1 MKPLI
6 FTPSQQS
13 AIQTFEDFLKND
25 NQVLVLRGAAG
36 TGKTTL
42 LKEFIAVLQKEHR
55 SFGLMAPTGRAA
67 HIISEKTGTT
77 ASTIH
82 RYIYAMEKLRAN
94 NLTKDE
100 AENDTLHFSFAL
112 KDNAAEKDFVYLV
125 DESSMISDQYSDSEL
140 FMFGSGFL
148 LSDIFQYIEGRK
160 IVFIGDYAQLPPVGM
175 NFSPAL
181 DKNYLTE
188 KFKCGVVEITLNEV
202 MRQDSKSVLLENVTK
217 LREKIDA
224 KNFVEFKLTPGPK
237 FCITETDLLGPY
249 YSLSQKSPSP
259 MGAIITHTN
268 RIALDYNKRIR
279 EHYFGMNAH
288 MVQEG
293 DLLLIARNNYNYEY
307 ELFNGNIVKVIA
319 AQPDDEVEKKTI
331 HIKLGRDKYKEVD
344 LHFRNVTFAFR
355 YKGEPVT
362 LSVKILDNF
371 LNEPESQLDGDVLR
385 AMIIDFEERLPS
397 EIKTNLYGIRK
408 YLRTNKAP
416 EIRIKELAE
425 AYKNHLLKDPY
436 YNAVICKYGYAMTCH
451 KAQGGEWKN
460 IFVDL
465 FRFGGNRNE
474 DYFRWAY
481 TALTRSSS
489 NLWYYRAPDFDYISD
504 LTVPEI
510 QLSNKVRVNIYG
522 EGGDFTQKRFKRI
535 FDIADASGILVSQDL
550 TKQNQQIISFFNQ
563 ESKHCKIQLWYGKDG
578 YNSLMGKI
586 IYPSGDQTYDQQCA
600 EIIRQSFAP
609 KNIEIPLGKETRPFF
624 EKLSGFVN
632 EIANQ
637 TGVKI
642 LNITHE
648 QYQDV
653 FHLLTDAMAKV
664 IFFYDKNGKYSHMQ
678 SISSLGQ
685 NDAKLVAFRGE
696 FL

>member
-1 MKPLI
+1 MKPLM

-13 AIQTFEDFLKND
+13 AIQSFEDFLKSD
-25 NQVLVLRGAAG
+25 SQVFMLRGAAG

-42 LKEFIAVLQKEHR
+42 LKEFIAILQKKHR
-55 SFGLMAPTGRAA
+55 GFGLMAPTGRAA
-67 HIISEKTGTT
+67 HIISEKTGAD

-82 RYIYAMEKLRAN
+82 RYIYAIGKLRAN

-100 AENDTLHFSFAL
+100 EENDTLHFSFAL
-112 KDNAAEKDFVYLV
+112 KENPVEKDFVYLV
-125 DESSMISDQYSDSEL
+125 DESSMISNQYTDSEL

-237 FCITETDLLGPY
+237 FCIAETDLLEPY
-249 YSLSQKSPSP
+249 YALSHKLPSP
-259 MGAIITHTN
+259 KGAIITHTN
-268 RIALDYNKRIR
+268 RIALDYNIRIR
-279 EHYFGMNAH
+279 EHYFGINAH
-288 MVQEG
+288 KVQEG
-293 DLLLIARNNYNYEY
+293 DLLLIARNNYNYTY

-319 AQPDDEVEKKTI
+319 AQSDNEVEKKTI
-331 HIKLGRDKYKEVD
+331 HIKLGRGKYNEVD
-344 LHFRNVTFAFR
+344 LYFRNVTFAFR
-355 YKGEPVT
+355 YKGESVT
-362 LSVKILDNF
+362 LSAKILDNF
-371 LNEPESQLDGDVLR
+371 LDRPEGQLDGDILR
-385 AMIIDFEERLPS
+385 AMIVDFEQRLPS
-397 EIKTNLYGIRK
+397 EIKSNLYGIRK
-408 YLRTNKAP
+408 YLRSNKADDS
-416 EIRIKELAE
+416 RIKELAE

-451 KAQGGEWKN
+451 KAQGGEWEN
-460 IFVDL
+460 IYVDL

-510 QLSNKVRVNIYG
+510 QLSNKVRVNILG
-522 EGGDFTQKRFKRI
+522 EGDDFIQKRFERI
-535 FDIADASGILVSQDL
+535 LNIADISEIRVSQDL
-550 TKQNQQIISFFNQ
+550 TKQNQQIISFSNQ
-563 ESKHCKIQLWYGKDG
+563 EGKHCKIQLWYGKDG
-578 YNSLMGKI
+578 YNSLVGKI
-586 IYPSGDQTYDQQCA
+586 MYSSGDQMYDQQCT
-600 EIIRQSFAP
+600 EIICQSFAP
-609 KNIEIPLGKETRPFF
+609 ENVEIPLDMEKRPFF
-624 EKLSGFVN
+624 RKLAEFVN

>member
-13 AIQTFEDFLKND
+13 AIQTFEDFLKGD
-25 NQVLVLRGAAG
+25 DQVLVLRGAAG

-42 LKEFIAVLQKEHR
+42 LKEFISILQKAHR
-55 SFGLMAPTGRAA
+55 GFGLMAPTGRAA
-67 HIISEKTGTT
+67 HIISEKTGTD

-100 AENDTLHFSFAL
+100 SENDTLHFSFAL
-112 KDNAAEKDFVYLV
+112 KENSAEKDFVYLI
-125 DESSMISDQYSDSEL
+125 DESSMISDQYADSEL
-140 FMFGSGFL
+140 FLFGSGFL
-148 LSDIFQYIEGRK
+148 LSDVFQYAEGRK

-181 DKNYLTE
+181 DKDYLT
-188 KFKCGVVEITLNEV
+188 KNFKCGVVEITLNEV
-202 MRQDSKSVLLENVTK
+202 MRQDSESVLLENATK
-217 LREKIDA
+217 LRKKIEA
-224 KNFVEFKLTPGPK
+224 KNFVEFKLIPGAK
-237 FCITETDLLGPY
+237 FCSAETDLLETY
-249 YSLSQKSPSP
+249 YSLSQKFPSP
-259 MGAIITHTN
+259 MGAVITHTN

-288 MVQEG
+288 MVREG
-293 DLLLIARNNYNYEY
+293 DLLLIARNNYNYAY

-319 AQPDDEVEKKTI
+319 SQPDDEVEKKTI

-371 LNEPESQLDGDVLR
+371 LNSPESQLDGDVLR

-397 EIKTNLYGIRK
+397 EIKSNLYGIRK
-408 YLRTNKAP
+408 YLRSNKSN

-425 AYKNHLLKDPY
+425 AYKNYLLKDPY

-510 QLSNKVRVNIYG
+510 QNSNKVRVNIYG
-522 EGGDFTQKRFKRI
+522 EGDDFTQKRFKRI
-535 FDIADASGILVSQDL
+535 FDIADALGIIADQDL
-550 TKQNQQIISFFNQ
+550 TKQNQQIISFSNQ

-578 YNSLMGKI
+578 YNSLIGKT
-586 IYPSGDQTYDQQCA
+586 IYSSGDQMYDQQCV
-600 EIIRQSFAP
+600 EIVSQSFAP
-609 KNIEIPLGKETRPFF
+609 EKVEITLDVENRPFF
-624 EKLSGFVN
+624 GKLVGFIN

>member
-1 MKPLI
+1 MNFRL
-6 FTPSQQS
+6 TSSQQS

-42 LKEFIAVLQKEHR
+42 LKEFIAILQKEHR

-100 AENDTLHFSFAL
+100 EENDTLHFSFAL
-112 KDNAAEKDFVYLV
+112 KENPVEKDFVYLV
-125 DESSMISDQYSDSEL
+125 DESSMISNQYTDSEL

-181 DKNYLTE
+181 DKNYLSE
-188 KFKCGVVEITLNEV
+188 KFKCEVVEFTLNEV
-202 MRQDSKSVLLENVTK
+202 MRQDWKSVLLENVTK

-259 MGAIITHTN
+259 MGTIITHTN

-319 AQPDDEVEKKTI
+319 AQPDGEVEKKTI

-408 YLRTNKAP
+408 YLRTNTPP

-550 TKQNQQIISFFNQ
+550 TKQNQQIISFSNQ

-586 IYPSGDQTYDQQCA
+586 ICPSGDQTYDQQCA

-609 KNIEIPLGKETRPFF
+609 KNIEIPLDEATRPFF
-624 EKLSGFVN
+624 EKLAGFVN

>member
-1 MKPLI
+1 
-6 FTPSQQS
+6 
-13 AIQTFEDFLKND
+13 
-25 NQVLVLRGAAG
+25 
-36 TGKTTL
+36 
-42 LKEFIAVLQKEHR
+42 
-55 SFGLMAPTGRAA
+55 
-67 HIISEKTGTT
+67 
-77 ASTIH
+77 
-82 RYIYAMEKLRAN
+82 
-94 NLTKDE
+94 
-100 AENDTLHFSFAL
+100 
-112 KDNAAEKDFVYLV
+112 
-125 DESSMISDQYSDSEL
+125 
-140 FMFGSGFL
+140 
-148 LSDIFQYIEGRK
+148 
-160 IVFIGDYAQLPPVGM
+160 
-175 NFSPAL
+175 
-181 DKNYLTE
+181 
-188 KFKCGVVEITLNEV
+188 

-249 YSLSQKSPSP
+249 YSLSQNTPSSRS
-259 MGAIITHTN
+259 AIITHTN
-268 RIALDYNKRIR
+268 RIALDYNIRIR
-279 EHYFGMNAH
+279 EHYFGINAH
-288 MVQEG
+288 KVQEG
-293 DLLLIARNNYNYEY
+293 DLLLIARNNYNYTY

-319 AQPDDEVEKKTI
+319 AQSDNEVEKKTI
-331 HIKLGRDKYKEVD
+331 HIKLGRGKYNEVD
-344 LHFRNVTFAFR
+344 LYFRNVTFAFR
-355 YKGEPVT
+355 YKGESVT
-362 LSVKILDNF
+362 LSAKILDNF
-371 LNEPESQLDGDVLR
+371 LDSPEGQLDGDILR
-385 AMIIDFEERLPS
+385 AMVIDFEERLPS
-397 EIKTNLYGIRK
+397 EIKSNLHGIRK
-408 YLRTNKAP
+408 YLRSNQADDS
-416 EIRIKELAE
+416 RIKELAE

-451 KAQGGEWKN
+451 KAQGGEWEN
-460 IFVDL
+460 IYVDL

-510 QLSNKVRVNIYG
+510 QLSNKVRVNISG
-522 EGGDFTQKRFKRI
+522 EGDDFIQKRFERI
-535 FDIADASGILVSQDL
+535 LNIADISEIRVSQDL
-550 TKQNQQIISFFNQ
+550 TKQNQQIISFSNQ
-563 ESKHCKIQLWYGKDG
+563 EGKHCKIQLWYGKDG
-578 YNSLMGKI
+578 YNSLVGKI
-586 IYPSGDQTYDQQCA
+586 MYSSGDQMYDQQCT
-600 EIIRQSFAP
+600 EIICQSFAP
-609 KNIEIPLGKETRPFF
+609 ENVEIPLDMEKRPFF
-624 EKLSGFVN
+624 RKLAEFVN

>member
-1 MKPLI
+1 MNFRL
-6 FTPSQQS
+6 TPSQQS
-13 AIQTFEDFLKND
+13 AIQTFEDFLKSD
-25 NQVLVLRGAAG
+25 SQVFMLRGAAG

-42 LKEFIAVLQKEHR
+42 LKEVIAILQKKHR
-55 SFGLMAPTGRAA
+55 GFGLMAPTGRAA
-67 HIISEKTGTT
+67 HIISEKTGAD

-82 RYIYAMEKLRAN
+82 RYIYAIEKLRAN

-100 AENDTLHFSFAL
+100 EENDTLHFSFAL
-112 KDNAAEKDFVYLV
+112 KENPVEKDFVYLV
-125 DESSMISDQYSDSEL
+125 DESSMISDQYTDSEL

-249 YSLSQKSPSP
+249 YSLSQNTPSSR
-259 MGAIITHTN
+259 GAIITHTN
-268 RIALDYNKRIR
+268 RIALDYNIRIR
-279 EHYFGMNAH
+279 EHYFGTNAH
-288 MVQEG
+288 KVQEG
-293 DLLLIARNNYNYEY
+293 DLLLIARNNYNYTY

-319 AQPDDEVEKKTI
+319 AQSDNEVEKKTI
-331 HIKLGRDKYKEVD
+331 HIKLGRGKYNEVD
-344 LHFRNVTFAFR
+344 LYFRNVTFAFR
-355 YKGEPVT
+355 YRGESVT
-362 LSVKILDNF
+362 LSAKILDNF
-371 LNEPESQLDGDVLR
+371 LDRPEGQLDGDILR
-385 AMIIDFEERLPS
+385 AMVIDFEERLPS
-397 EIKTNLYGIRK
+397 EIKSNLYGIRK
-408 YLRTNKAP
+408 YLRSNKADDS
-416 EIRIKELAE
+416 RIKELAE

-550 TKQNQQIISFFNQ
+550 TKQNQQIISFSNQ

-609 KNIEIPLGKETRPFF
+609 KNIEIPLGEETRPFF
-624 EKLSGFVN
+624 GKLAGFVN

>member
-1 MKPLI
+1 MMHL

-13 AIQTFEDFLKND
+13 AIQTFEDFLKGD
-25 NQVLVLRGAAG
+25 DQVLVLRGAAG

-42 LKEFIAVLQKEHR
+42 LKEFISILQKAHR
-55 SFGLMAPTGRAA
+55 GFGLMAPTGRAA
-67 HIISEKTGTT
+67 HIISEKTGTD

-100 AENDTLHFSFAL
+100 SENDTLHFSFAL
-112 KDNAAEKDFVYLV
+112 KENSAEKDFVYLI
-125 DESSMISDQYSDSEL
+125 DESSMISDQYADSEL
-140 FMFGSGFL
+140 FLFGSGLL
-148 LSDIFQYIEGRK
+148 LSDIFQYAEGRK
-160 IVFIGDYAQLPPVGM
+160 IIFIGDYAQLPPVGM

-181 DKNYLTE
+181 DKKYLTE
-188 KFKCGVVEITLNEV
+188 KFRCGVVEISLTEV
-202 MRQDSKSVLLENVTK
+202 MRQDSESILLENATK
-217 LREKIDA
+217 LRNKIDA
-224 KNFVEFKLTPGPK
+224 KNFVEFRLTPGPE
-237 FCITETDLLGPY
+237 FCIVETDLLEPY

-259 MGAIITHTN
+259 MGALITHTN

-279 EHYFGMNAH
+279 EHYFGINAH
-288 MVQEG
+288 KVQEG
-293 DLLLIARNNYNYEY
+293 DLLLIARNNYNYAY

-319 AQPDDEVEKKTI
+319 AQPDNEVEKKTI
-331 HIKLGRDKYKEVD
+331 RVKLGRDKYNEVN
-344 LHFRNVTFAFR
+344 LCFRNVTFAFK

-371 LNEPESQLDGDVLR
+371 LNDPEGQFDGDVLR
-385 AMIIDFEERLPS
+385 AMIVDFEERLPS
-397 EIKTNLYGIRK
+397 EIKSNLYAIRK
-408 YLRTNKAP
+408 CLRGNKTNDS
-416 EIRIKELAE
+416 RIKELAE
-425 AYKNHLLKDPY
+425 TYKNHLLKDPY

-489 NLWYYRAPDFDYISD
+489 TLWYYRAPDFDYISD

-510 QLSNKVRVNIYG
+510 QNSNKVRVNIYG
-522 EGGDFTQKRFKRI
+522 EGDDFTQKRFERI
-535 FDIADASGILVSQDL
+535 LDIAGELGIIVNQDL
-550 TKQNQQIISFFNQ
+550 TKQNQQIISFSNI
-563 ESKHCKIQLWYGKDG
+563 ENKHCKIQLWYGKDG
-578 YNSLMGKI
+578 YNSLIGKT
-586 IYPSGDQTYDQQCA
+586 IYSSGDQMYDQQCA
-600 EIIRQSFAP
+600 EIVSQSFAP
-609 KNIEIPLGKETRPFF
+609 KKVEITLDEENRPFF
-624 EKLSGFVN
+624 GKLVGFIN

-637 TGVKI
+637 TGIKI
-642 LNITHE
+642 INITHE

-653 FHLLTDAMAKV
+653 FHLLTDGMAKV

-685 NDAKLVAFRGE
+685 EDAKLVAFREE

>member
-1 MKPLI
+1 MTY
-6 FTPSQQS
+6 TPSQQS
-13 AIQTFEDFLKND
+13 AIQSFEDFLKSD

-42 LKEFIAVLQKEHR
+42 LKEFIAILQKEHR
-55 SFGLMAPTGRAA
+55 GFGLMAPTGRAA
-67 HIISEKTGTT
+67 HIISEKTGAN

-94 NLTKDE
+94 NLTKDDE
-100 AENDTLHFSFAL
+100 ENDTLHFSFAL
-112 KDNAAEKDFVYLV
+112 KENATEKDFIYLV
-125 DESSMISDQYSDSEL
+125 DESSMISDQYTDSEL

-148 LSDIFQYIEGRK
+148 LSDIFQYAEGRK
-160 IVFIGDYAQLPPVGM
+160 IIFIGDYAQLPPVGM

-188 KFKCGVVEITLNEV
+188 KFKCGVAEITLTEV
-202 MRQDSKSVLLENVTK
+202 MRQDSESVLLENATK

-249 YSLSQKSPSP
+249 YSLSQNTPSSR
-259 MGAIITHTN
+259 GAIITHTN
-268 RIALDYNKRIR
+268 RIALDYNIRIR
-279 EHYFGMNAH
+279 EHYFGINAH
-288 MVQEG
+288 KVQEG
-293 DLLLIARNNYNYEY
+293 DLLLIARNNYNYTY

-319 AQPDDEVEKKTI
+319 AQSDNEVEKKTI
-331 HIKLGRDKYKEVD
+331 RIKLGRGKYNEVD
-344 LHFRNVTFAFR
+344 LHFRNVTLAFR

-371 LNEPESQLDGDVLR
+371 LNEPDGQLEGDVLR
-385 AMIIDFEERLPS
+385 AMVIDFEERLPS
-397 EIKTNLYGIRK
+397 EIKSNLYGIRK
-408 YLRTNKAP
+408 YLRSNKADDS
-416 EIRIKELAE
+416 RIKELAE

-451 KAQGGEWKN
+451 KAQGGEWEN
-460 IFVDL
+460 IYVDL

-510 QLSNKVRVNIYG
+510 QLSNKVRVNISG
-522 EGGDFTQKRFKRI
+522 EGDDFIQKRFERI
-535 FDIADASGILVSQDL
+535 LNIADISEIRVSQDL
-550 TKQNQQIISFFNQ
+550 TKQYQQIISFSNQ
-563 ESKHCKIQLWYGKDG
+563 EGKHCKIQLWYGKDG
-578 YNSLMGKI
+578 YNSLVGKI
-586 IYPSGDQTYDQQCA
+586 MYSSGDQMYDQQCT
-600 EIIRQSFAP
+600 EIICQSFAP
-609 KNIEIPLGKETRPFF
+609 ENVEIPLDMGKRPFF
-624 EKLSGFVN
+624 RKLAEFVN

-685 NDAKLVAFRGE
+685 EDTKLEALRKK

>member
-1 MKPLI
+1 MTY
-6 FTPSQQS
+6 TPSQQS
-13 AIQTFEDFLKND
+13 AIQSFEDFLKSD
-25 NQVLVLRGAAG
+25 SQVFMLRGAAG

-42 LKEFIAVLQKEHR
+42 LKEVIAILQKKHR
-55 SFGLMAPTGRAA
+55 GFGLMAPTGRAA
-67 HIISEKTGTT
+67 HIISEKTGAD

-82 RYIYAMEKLRAN
+82 RYIYAIEKLRAN

-100 AENDTLHFSFAL
+100 EENDTLHFSFAL
-112 KDNAAEKDFVYLV
+112 KENPVEKDFVYLV
-125 DESSMISDQYSDSEL
+125 DESSMISDQYTDSEL

-249 YSLSQKSPSP
+249 YSLSQNTPSSR
-259 MGAIITHTN
+259 GAIITHTN
-268 RIALDYNKRIR
+268 RIALDYNIRIR
-279 EHYFGMNAH
+279 EHYFGTNAH
-288 MVQEG
+288 KVQEG
-293 DLLLIARNNYNYEY
+293 DLLLIARNNYNYTY

-319 AQPDDEVEKKTI
+319 AQSDNEVEKKTI
-331 HIKLGRDKYKEVD
+331 HIKLGRGKYNEVD
-344 LHFRNVTFAFR
+344 LYFRNVTFAFR
-355 YKGEPVT
+355 YRGESVT
-362 LSVKILDNF
+362 LSAKILDNF
-371 LNEPESQLDGDVLR
+371 LDRPEGQLDGDILR
-385 AMIIDFEERLPS
+385 AMVIDFEERLPS
-397 EIKTNLYGIRK
+397 EIKSNLYGIRK
-408 YLRTNKAP
+408 YLRSNKADDS
-416 EIRIKELAE
+416 RIKELAE

-550 TKQNQQIISFFNQ
+550 TKQNQQIISFSNQ

-609 KNIEIPLGKETRPFF
+609 KNIEIPLGEETRPFF
-624 EKLSGFVN
+624 GKLAGFVN

>member
-1 MKPLI
+1 MNFRL
-6 FTPSQQS
+6 TSSQQS
-13 AIQTFEDFLKND
+13 AIQSFEDFLKSD
-25 NQVLVLRGAAG
+25 NQVLMLRGAAG

-42 LKEFIAVLQKEHR
+42 LKEFIAILQKEHR
-55 SFGLMAPTGRAA
+55 GFGLMAPTGRAA

-100 AENDTLHFSFAL
+100 EENDTLHFSFAL
-112 KDNAAEKDFVYLV
+112 KENPVEKDFVYLV
-125 DESSMISDQYSDSEL
+125 DESSMISNQYTDSEL

-188 KFKCGVVEITLNEV
+188 KFKCGVVEITLTEV
-202 MRQDSKSVLLENVTK
+202 LRQDSESVLLENATK
-217 LREKIDA
+217 LRKKIEA
-224 KNFVEFKLTPGPK
+224 KNFVEFKLIPGAK
-237 FCITETDLLGPY
+237 FCLAETDLLEPY

-319 AQPDDEVEKKTI
+319 AQPDNEVVKKTI

-362 LSVKILDNF
+362 LSVMILDNF
-371 LNEPESQLDGDVLR
+371 LNEPEGQLDGDVLR

-397 EIKTNLYGIRK
+397 EIKSNLYGIRK
-408 YLRTNKAP
+408 YLRSNKSN

-510 QLSNKVRVNIYG
+510 QLSNKVRVNISG
-522 EGGDFTQKRFKRI
+522 EGDDFIQKRFERI
-535 FDIADASGILVSQDL
+535 LNIADISEIRVSQDL
-550 TKQNQQIISFFNQ
+550 TKQNQQIISFSNQ
-563 ESKHCKIQLWYGKDG
+563 EGKHCKIQLWYGKDG
-578 YNSLMGKI
+578 YNSLVGKI
-586 IYPSGDQTYDQQCA
+586 MYSSGDQMYDQQCT
-600 EIIRQSFAP
+600 EIICQSFAP
-609 KNIEIPLGKETRPFF
+609 ENVEIPLDMEKRPFF
-624 EKLSGFVN
+624 GKLAGFVN

-685 NDAKLVAFRGE
+685 EDTKLVAFRKE

>member
-1 MKPLI
+1 MKPLM

-13 AIQTFEDFLKND
+13 AIQSFEDFLKSD

-42 LKEFIAVLQKEHR
+42 LKEFIAILQKEHR
-55 SFGLMAPTGRAA
+55 GFGLMAPTGRAA
-67 HIISEKTGTT
+67 HIISEKTGAN

-94 NLTKDE
+94 NLTKDDE
-100 AENDTLHFSFAL
+100 ENDTLHFSFAL
-112 KDNAAEKDFVYLV
+112 KENATEKDFIYLV
-125 DESSMISDQYSDSEL
+125 DESSMISDQYTDSEL

-148 LSDIFQYIEGRK
+148 LSDIFQYAEGRK
-160 IVFIGDYAQLPPVGM
+160 IIFIGDYAQLPPVGM

-188 KFKCGVVEITLNEV
+188 KFKCGVAEITLTEV
-202 MRQDSKSVLLENVTK
+202 MRQDSESVLLENVTK

-249 YSLSQKSPSP
+249 YSLSQNTPSSR
-259 MGAIITHTN
+259 GAIITHTN
-268 RIALDYNKRIR
+268 RIALDYNIRIR
-279 EHYFGMNAH
+279 EHYFGINAH
-288 MVQEG
+288 KVQEG
-293 DLLLIARNNYNYEY
+293 DLLLIARNNYNYTY

-319 AQPDDEVEKKTI
+319 AQSDNEVEKKTI
-331 HIKLGRDKYKEVD
+331 RIKLGRGKYNEVD
-344 LHFRNVTFAFR
+344 LYFRNVTFAFR
-355 YKGEPVT
+355 YKGESVT
-362 LSVKILDNF
+362 LSAKILDNF
-371 LNEPESQLDGDVLR
+371 LDSPEGQLDGDILR
-385 AMIIDFEERLPS
+385 AMVIDFEERLPS
-397 EIKTNLYGIRK
+397 EIKSNLYGIRK
-408 YLRTNKAP
+408 YLRSNKADDS
-416 EIRIKELAE
+416 RIKELAE

-451 KAQGGEWKN
+451 KAQGGEWEN
-460 IFVDL
+460 IYVDL

-510 QLSNKVRVNIYG
+510 QLSNKVRVNISG
-522 EGGDFTQKRFKRI
+522 EGDDFIQKRFERI
-535 FDIADASGILVSQDL
+535 LNIADISEIRVSQDL
-550 TKQNQQIISFFNQ
+550 TKQNQQIISFSNQ
-563 ESKHCKIQLWYGKDG
+563 EGKHCKIQLWYGKDG
-578 YNSLMGKI
+578 YNSLVGKI
-586 IYPSGDQTYDQQCA
+586 MYSSGDQMYDQQCT
-600 EIIRQSFAP
+600 EIICQSFAP
-609 KNIEIPLGKETRPFF
+609 ENVEIPLDMEKRPFF
-624 EKLSGFVN
+624 RKLAEFVN

-685 NDAKLVAFRGE
+685 EDTKLEALRKK